1 VGLGR
6 PPRAWRGEGRAQNGG
21 APSSTDVIGRG
32 LNRRMA
38 NRKSVCERRFP
49 WRPNDGPAMISS
61 PGEAE
66 ASSAGGQLAKE

>member
-1 VGLGR
+1 
-6 PPRAWRGEGRAQNGG
+6 
-21 APSSTDVIGRG
+21 
-32 LNRRMA
+32 MA